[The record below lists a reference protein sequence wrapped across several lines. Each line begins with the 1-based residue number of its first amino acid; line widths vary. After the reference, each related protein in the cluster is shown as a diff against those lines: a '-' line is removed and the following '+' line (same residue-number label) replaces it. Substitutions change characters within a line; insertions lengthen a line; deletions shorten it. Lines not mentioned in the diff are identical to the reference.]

1 MTTPY
6 TAGTVTLTNG
16 SAVITGIGTAWQTA
30 LIAGGILI
38 AEADGNPL
46 PILSVDSNTQI
57 TAAIKWKGASG
68 TYPYA
73 IMRDTAYGQQTVANA
88 QALSNYLTR
97 LDTATLS
104 ALNALGP
111 SMLADRVP
119 YATSNAAMAWA
130 PFTAYGRTLVAATSD
145 ATFASAAKV
154 VRRSGGT
161 NMGSN
166 NDVML
171 GWHATLGGLI
181 GQVDAQPLGN
191 IWTDYYAS
199 NMGGAAD
206 IRSRIGA
213 FSTGGGTIAG
223 NMTVTGIVNSALGHF
238 APFFYNVGAANTD
251 GALYFQTGTIGG
263 VTSNRWAWVRGGYGV
278 GEPGGNV
285 GSDMKLMRW
294 SDANVYIGTPFVA
307 ERKSGAVHTPETPL
321 LCTNLGPDIN
331 VPLNT
336 LVGISGGGGSL
347 IFNRGGFT
355 LGGLLNS
362 RYAVHVPLAGWYL
375 CTMSFAGGVQTTG
388 QAAIEAHRN
397 GNGGFDVAVMGP
409 SYTTQSKTFMVYMDA
424 NDWFAYKI
432 TSSNGSTGIGFTG
445 WNCKFTAEW
454 KHP

>member
-88 QALSNYLTR
+88 QALANYLTR

-111 SMLADRVP
+111 SMIADRVP

-130 PFTAYGRTLVAATSD
+130 PFTAYGRAVVAATSD

-154 VRRSGGT
+154 VRRSGGA
-161 NMGSN
+161 NMAST
-166 NDVML
+166 NDVMV
-171 GWHATLGGLI
+171 GWHSTLGGLI
-181 GQVDAQPLGN
+181 GQVDGVYLGN
-191 IWTDYYAS
+191 IWNDYYAT

-213 FSTGGGTIAG
+213 YSSGGGVINGTVTVNGALAVSSSIESPAGFYATGAAGATSLVYYRSGTLLRWASGRTSTAEAG
-223 NMTVTGIVNSALGHF
+223 NNEGSNFTVDRFSDAAGFLGTPFTISRRYGVGEFRENPACQISPGFGPLTFNTGQHLGWAGDSSGF
-238 APFFYNVGAANTD
+238 NFLVGAAN
-251 GALYFQTGTIGG
+251 ALFTIGG
-263 VTSNRWAWVRGGYGV
+263 NPGAGGRVVHLPLSAYYRVNVNICGANAGATISLALNGGEFYPFRIPSN
-278 GEPGGNV
+278 N
-285 GSDMKLMRW
+285 W
-294 SDANVYIGTPFVA
+294 S
-307 ERKSGAVHTPETPL
+307 
-321 LCTNLGPDIN
+321 
-331 VPLNT
+331 
-336 LVGISGGGGSL
+336 
-347 IFNRGGFT
+347 
-355 LGGLLNS
+355 
-362 RYAVHVPLAGWYL
+362 
-375 CTMSFAGGVQTTG
+375 TMSAEYTRFFNAGDYLSIMCASGPAQILPTECHLK
-388 QAAIEAHRN
+388 IELFRL
-397 GNGGFDVAVMGP
+397 
-409 SYTTQSKTFMVYMDA
+409 
-424 NDWFAYKI
+424 
-432 TSSNGSTGIGFTG
+432 
-445 WNCKFTAEW
+445 
-454 KHP
+454 

>member
-16 SAVITGIGTAWQTA
+16 STVITGIGTAWQTA

-88 QALSNYLTR
+88 QALATYLTR

-111 SMLADRVP
+111 SMVADRVP

-130 PFTAYGRTLVAATSD
+130 PFTSYGRTLVAATSD

-161 NMGSN
+161 NMTST
-166 NDVML
+166 NDVMV
-171 GWHATLGGLI
+171 GWHSTLGGLI
-181 GQVDAQPLGN
+181 GQVDAVYLGN
-191 IWTDYYAS
+191 IWNDHYAS

-213 FSTGGGTIAG
+213 YSSGGGPINGAVNVNGGLSATSFIESPGGLFVTAPAG
-223 NMTVTGIVNSALGHF
+223 AGSFVNYRSGTSLKWAAGKTATAETGSNEGSNWGHDRYSDAGAYLGTPFMINRRYGIVETRETPACHCLFDGTGALTINAGQQLGLLNDGGG
-238 APFFYNVGAANTD
+238 FFYN
-251 GALYFQTGTIGG
+251 
-263 VTSNRWAWVRGGYGV
+263 R
-278 GEPGGNV
+278 
-285 GSDMKLMRW
+285 
-294 SDANVYIGTPFVA
+294 
-307 ERKSGAVHTPETPL
+307 
-321 LCTNLGPDIN
+321 
-331 VPLNT
+331 
-336 LVGISGGGGSL
+336 GGGGSA
-347 IFNRGGFT
+347 FTAGGNPGA
-355 LGGLLNS
+355 GGKV
-362 RYAVHVPLAGWYL
+362 VHIPVSGWYKI
-375 CTMSFAGGVQTTG
+375 SATTCLFG
-388 QAAIEAHRN
+388 TGKSVGIAI
-397 GNGGFDVAVMGP
+397 NGGIWR
-409 SYTTQSKTFMVYMDA
+409 YMQCGS
-424 NDWFAYKI
+424 NDWMNASCTWFGYINANSYL
-432 TSSNGSTGIGFTG
+432 SWLCMSGPVGIVMNRSEVTI
-445 WNCKFTAEW
+445 EMIQL
-454 KHP
+454 

>member
-46 PILSVDSNTQI
+46 PILSVDNNTQI

-88 QALSNYLTR
+88 QALANYLTR

-111 SMLADRVP
+111 SMIADRVP

-130 PFTAYGRTLVAATSD
+130 PFTSYGRTLVAAAGD
-145 ATFASAAKV
+145 AAFASAAKV

-161 NMGSN
+161 NMTST
-166 NDVML
+166 NDVMV
-171 GWHATLGGLI
+171 GWHSTLGGLI
-181 GQVDAQPLGN
+181 GQVDAVYLGN

-213 FSTGGGTIAG
+213 FSTGGGTISG
-223 NMTVTGIVNSALGHF
+223 NVTVTGIVNSQTGVF

-251 GALYFQTGTIGG
+251 GAFYFQTGTVGG
-263 VTSNRWAWVRGGYGV
+263 ATSNRWAWVRAGYGV

-294 SDANVYIGTPFVA
+294 SDSNVYLGTSFIA
-307 ERKSGAVHTPETPL
+307 ERKTGAVYLPDTPL
-321 LCTNLGPDIN
+321 MCTSLGPD
-331 VPLNT
+331 VF
-336 LVGISGGGGSL
+336 VAAGGMIGVANGGFT
-347 IFNRGGFT
+347 FNRGGFAI
-355 LGGLLNS
+355 GGAING
-362 RYAVHVPLAGWYL
+362 RNAVHVPLPGWYL
-375 CTMSFAGGVQTTG
+375 IDVFVAGGIAGGGEIAIDLSKNGTSTQGALVMRGGYVTG
-388 QAAIEAHRN
+388 SMSALVN
-397 GNGGFDVAVMGP
+397 MG
-409 SYTTQSKTFMVYMDA
+409 A
-424 NDWFAYKI
+424 NDWLAYNI
-432 TSSNGSTGIGFTG
+432 MTSGFTFTG
-445 WNCKFTAEW
+445 WNSRITVQW
-454 KHP
+454 MHP